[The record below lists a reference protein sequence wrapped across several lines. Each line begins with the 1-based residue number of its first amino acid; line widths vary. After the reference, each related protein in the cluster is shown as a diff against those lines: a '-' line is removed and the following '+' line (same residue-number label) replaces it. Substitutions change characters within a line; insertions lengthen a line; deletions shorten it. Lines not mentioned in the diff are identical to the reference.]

1 MRELGLAH
9 LSLLHLDPPELVDTA
24 AQAGFDF
31 VGIRVRGATPT
42 EQLPDMSPGSS
53 ASKETL
59 ARLAD
64 TGLRVADIEFLSL
77 DGTAGRETWLPMLE
91 AGAALGASTLNLAG
105 QDPDAS
111 RLTETLHQLVEDA
124 AQFSMVPALEP
135 ISYNAVSTVPQAAA
149 IAGAAG
155 AHIML
160 DPLHLARGGS
170 SAEDVA
176 ALDPAM
182 IPVLQFCDGPAVL
195 PEDLSIDAP
204 LPRGMT
210 ADGGPL
216 KVESR
221 ALRLTPGE
229 GDFPLADL
237 VRAVGSNV
245 PISLEVPNAEL
256 VASLGSLEF
265 ARRLHAATTGLL
277 GHIEGRS
284 A

>member
-9 LSLLHLDPPELVDTA
+9 LSLLHLDPPELVATA
-24 AQAGFDF
+24 AEAGFDF
-31 VGIRVRGATPT
+31 VGVRVRGATPT
-42 EQLPDMSPGSS
+42 EQLPDMSPGSP

-59 ARLAD
+59 ARLED
-64 TGLRVADIEFLSL
+64 TGLRVADVEFLSL
-77 DGTAGRETWLPMLE
+77 DGATGPDQWLPMLE
-91 AGAALGASTLNLAG
+91 AGAALGATTLNLAG
-105 QDPDAS
+105 QDSDTT
-111 RLTETLHQLVEDA
+111 RLTETLHSLVEDA

-135 ISYNAVSTVPQAAA
+135 ISYNAVSTVTQAAA

-155 AHIML
+155 AHLML
-160 DPLHLARGGS
+160 DPLHLVRGGS
-170 SAEDVA
+170 TAADVA

-195 PEDLSIDAP
+195 PDDLTVTAP

-221 ALRLTPGE
+221 ALRLPPGE
-229 GDFPLADL
+229 GEFPLGDL
-237 VRAVGSNV
+237 TRAVPADV

-256 VASLGSLEF
+256 VASLGSLGY
-265 ARRLHAATTGLL
+265 ARRLHSATTEELRRIG
-277 GHIEGRS
+277 EGE